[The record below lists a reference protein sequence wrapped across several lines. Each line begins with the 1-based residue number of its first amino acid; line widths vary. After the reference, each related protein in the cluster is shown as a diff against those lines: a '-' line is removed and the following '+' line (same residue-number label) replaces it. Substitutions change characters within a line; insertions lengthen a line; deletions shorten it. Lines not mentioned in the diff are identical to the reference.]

1 MLNKNMQHDF
11 FLSITFAQMSTSKK
25 IESLQELGEF
35 GLIDRITKK
44 IKSYQEST
52 ILGPSDDAGIVAH
65 EKNTLVSSDLLIE
78 GIHFDMTY
86 TPLKHL
92 GYKSVVVNLS
102 DIYAMNAK
110 PKQITVS
117 LGFSSKYTLEA
128 IDELY
133 DGILLACKKYNV
145 DIIGGDISSSPFGL
159 IISVTALGE
168 NDENNIVKRSGA
180 KENDLIVVSG
190 DLGGAYLGLTILQR
204 EKEVWKSDPNMQPE
218 LDDFNYILQRQ
229 LKPEAREDV
238 IQYLEKNKIKPT
250 SMIDISDGLASEILH
265 LCKQSEVGC
274 QLYEEKIPID
284 QQTYNT
290 AMDFNLNPSTCAL
303 NGGEDYELL
312 FTINQKDF
320 ELVSKNTALSI
331 IGHITKKES
340 GYNLIGHGDTSIPI
354 TAQGWSHL

>member
-1 MLNKNMQHDF
+1 
-11 FLSITFAQMSTSKK
+11 
-25 IESLQELGEF
+25 
-35 GLIDRITKK
+35 
-44 IKSYQEST
+44 
-52 ILGPSDDAGIVAH
+52 
-65 EKNTLVSSDLLIE
+65 
-78 GIHFDMTY
+78 
-86 TPLKHL
+86 
-92 GYKSVVVNLS
+92 
-102 DIYAMNAK
+102 MNAT
-110 PKQITVS
+110 PKQITVN
-117 LGFSSKYTLEA
+117 LGLSSKYTIEA

-145 DIIGGDISSSPFGL
+145 DIIGGDISSSPYGL
-159 IISVTALGE
+159 VISITALGE
-168 NDENNIVKRSGA
+168 AEESNIVKRNGA

-218 LDDFNYILQRQ
+218 LDDFNYILERQ
-229 LKPEAREDV
+229 LKPEARVDI
-238 IQYLEKNKIKPT
+238 IQFLENNKIKPT
-250 SMIDISDGLASEILH
+250 SMIDISDGLASEVLH
-265 LCKQSEVGC
+265 LCKQSKVGC

-320 ELVSKNTALSI
+320 ELVSKNTALTI
-331 IGHITKKES
+331 IGHITKKEG

-354 TAQGWSHL
+354 TAQGWNHL